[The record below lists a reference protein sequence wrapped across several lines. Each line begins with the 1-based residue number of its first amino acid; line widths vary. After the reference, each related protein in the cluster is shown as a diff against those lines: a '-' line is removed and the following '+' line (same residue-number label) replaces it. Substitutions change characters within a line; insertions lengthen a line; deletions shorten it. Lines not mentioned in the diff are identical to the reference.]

1 MFLTYI
7 VPSELHALT
16 LDQILR
22 EALLLS
28 AKEARDAKRIGITVD
43 GSPFFP
49 NQRVSAGKTI
59 QVPLA
64 EYEMPEIPSSAPPV
78 HTLYEDD
85 ALIAVQKPA
94 PLQCHPSPSAPR
106 GSDTLEGRVQVHLG
120 APAHPVHR
128 LDAETTGVVLF
139 AKLPFAQAHIQR
151 QMQEGTFRK
160 TYLALVCG
168 TPEPHCGIID
178 APIARIE
185 PDSFTRAVLP
195 DGQHAVSQY
204 AVEKVFHG
212 FSLVRLS
219 PLTGRTHQLRVHMAY
234 IGCPL
239 LGDTR
244 YFTKESAALAQSLHV
259 PYHQLCAVHLS
270 FLHPLTGKPIEIE
283 CQPDFSIQLPIDSLN
298 PSPQ

>member
-1 MFLTYI
+1 MFLTYL
-7 VPSELHALT
+7 VPPEYGSMT
-16 LDQILR
+16 LEQLLR
-22 EALLLS
+22 EALCLS

-49 NQRVSAGKTI
+49 NQRVGAGKTI
-59 QVPLA
+59 RIPLA

-78 HTLYEDD
+78 HTLYEDE

-94 PLQCHPSPSAPR
+94 LLQCHPSPSAPR
-106 GSDTLEGRVQVHLG
+106 GSDTLEGRVQPHLG

-128 LDAETTGVVLF
+128 LDADTTGVVLF

-151 QMQEGTFRK
+151 QMQEGTFHK

-168 TPEPHCGIID
+168 VPEPQAGVID

-195 DGQHAVSQY
+195 GGQRAVTRY
-204 AVEKVFHG
+204 RVEAALRDI
-212 FSLVRLS
+212 SLVRLF
-219 PLTGRTHQLRVHMAY
+219 PVTGRTHQLRVHMAH
-234 IGCPL
+234 IGHPL

-244 YFTKESAALAQSLHV
+244 YFTAESANLAAQYHA
-259 PYHQLCAVHLS
+259 PYHQLCAVKLS
-270 FLHPLTGKPIEIE
+270 LIHPITGKTLEIA
-283 CQPDFSIQLPIDSLN
+283 CTPDFSVDILFHL
-298 PSPQ
+298 

>member
-7 VPSELHALT
+7 VPRELHALT

-22 EALLLS
+22 EALCLS

-49 NQRVSAGKTI
+49 NQRVGAGKTI

-64 EYEMPEIPSSAPPV
+64 EYEMPEIPSFAPPV

-106 GSDTLEGRVQVHLG
+106 GSDTLEGRVQFHLG
-120 APAHPVHR
+120 TPAHPVHR

-168 TPEPHCGIID
+168 TPEPRCGVID

-204 AVEKVFHG
+204 TVEKVFQD

-219 PLTGRTHQLRVHMAY
+219 PLTGRTHQLRVHMLALGHP
-234 IGCPL
+234 I
-239 LGDTR
+239 LGDRFYATP
-244 YFTKESAALAQSLHV
+244 EALAMAPRLLLHAET
-259 PYHQLCAVHLS
+259 LTIT
-270 FLHPLTGKPIEIE
+270 HPAFGNAMTFRAPV
-283 CQPDFSIQLPIDSLN
+283 DF
-298 PSPQ
+298 

>member
-22 EALLLS
+22 EALCLS
-28 AKEARDAKRIGITVD
+28 AKEAREAKRIGITVD
-43 GSPFFP
+43 GAPFFP
-49 NQRVSAGKTI
+49 NQRVGAGKTVR
-59 QVPLA
+59 VPLA
-64 EYEMPEIPSSAPPV
+64 GYEPSETVPSSHPV
-78 HTLYEDD
+78 RVLYEDD

-94 PLQCHPSPSAPR
+94 LLQCHPSPSAPR
-106 GSDTLEGRVQVHLG
+106 GSDTLEGRVQHHLG
-120 APAHPVHR
+120 VPAHPVHR

-151 QMQEGTFRK
+151 QMQAGTFLK
-160 TYLALVCG
+160 TYLALVWG
-168 TPEPHCGIID
+168 VPEPQAGVID

-195 DGQHAVSQY
+195 DGQRAVSRY
-204 AVEKVFHG
+204 AVENVLSG
-212 FSLVRLS
+212 YSLVRLS
-219 PLTGRTHQLRVHMAY
+219 PLTGRTHQLRVHMAH

-244 YFTKESAALAQSLHV
+244 YFTEASAALSQALHI
-259 PYHQLCAVHLS
+259 PYHQLSAVHLS
-270 FLHPLTGKPIEIE
+270 LLHPLTGKPLVIT
-283 CQPDFSIQLPIDSLN
+283 CKPDFLIDI
-298 PSPQ
+298 

>member
-1 MFLTYI
+1 MFLTYL
-7 VPSELHALT
+7 VPPEYGSMT
-16 LDQILR
+16 LEQLLR
-22 EALLLS
+22 EALCLS

-43 GSPFFP
+43 GEPFFP
-49 NQRVSAGKTI
+49 NQRVGAGKTLRI
-59 QVPLA
+59 PLA

-78 HTLYEDD
+78 HTLYEDE

-106 GSDTLEGRVQVHLG
+106 GSDTLEGRVQHHLG

-151 QMQEGTFRK
+151 QMQEGTFHK

-168 TPEPHCGIID
+168 VPEPQAGVID

-204 AVEKVFHG
+204 AVEKVFQG

-234 IGCPL
+234 VGCPL

-244 YFTKESAALAQSLHV
+244 YFTEASAALSQALHI
-259 PYHQLCAVHLS
+259 PYHQLSAVRLS
-270 FLHPLTGKPIEIE
+270 LLHPLTGKPLVIE
-283 CQPDFSIQLPIDSLN
+283 CAPDFIHRHAHQPF
-298 PSPQ
+298 

>member
-1 MFLTYI
+1 
-7 VPSELHALT
+7 
-16 LDQILR
+16 
-22 EALLLS
+22 
-28 AKEARDAKRIGITVD
+28 
-43 GSPFFP
+43 
-49 NQRVSAGKTI
+49 
-59 QVPLA
+59 
-64 EYEMPEIPSSAPPV
+64 
-78 HTLYEDD
+78 
-85 ALIAVQKPA
+85 
-94 PLQCHPSPSAPR
+94 
-106 GSDTLEGRVQVHLG
+106 
-120 APAHPVHR
+120 
-128 LDAETTGVVLF
+128 
-139 AKLPFAQAHIQR
+139 
-151 QMQEGTFRK
+151 MQEGTFRK

-204 AVEKVFHG
+204 TVEKVFQE

-259 PYHQLCAVHLS
+259 PYHQLCAVRLS
-270 FLHPLTGKPIEIE
+270 FLHPLTGKPMEIE
-283 CQPDFSIQLPIDSLN
+283 CQPDFSVQLPIDSLN

>member
-1 MFLTYI
+1 MFLTYL
-7 VPSELHALT
+7 VPPEYGSMMLEQL
-16 LDQILR
+16 LR
-22 EALLLS
+22 EALCLS

-49 NQRVSAGKTI
+49 NQRVGAGKTI
-59 QVPLA
+59 RIPLA
-64 EYEMPEIPSSAPPV
+64 EYEMLEIPSSAPPV
-78 HTLYEDD
+78 HTLYEDE

-94 PLQCHPSPSAPR
+94 LLQCHPSPSAPR
-106 GSDTLEGRVQVHLG
+106 NSDTLEGRVQHHLG

-151 QMQEGTFRK
+151 QMQEGTFHK

-168 TPEPHCGIID
+168 VPEPQAGVID

-204 AVEKVFHG
+204 VVEKVFQD

-219 PLTGRTHQLRVHMAY
+219 PLTGRTHQLRVHMAH

-244 YFTKESAALAQSLHV
+244 YFTEASAALSQALHI
-259 PYHQLCAVHLS
+259 PYHQLSAVRLS
-270 FLHPLTGKPIEIE
+270 LLHPLTGKPLVIE
-283 CQPDFSIQLPIDSLN
+283 CAPDFIHRHAHQPF
-298 PSPQ
+298 